1 LYSSCLKNSDHDTS
15 EIIRKKGTQLL
26 NELSEL
32 FIVIFPTYKFY
43 DLVSGLAACRIS
55 RHAQKGDDRDRG
67 EDDVAVSFSI
77 FYEKLFAELI
87 VSFPEIAVIHL

>member
-1 LYSSCLKNSDHDTS
+1 MISS
-15 EIIRKKGTQLL
+15 
-26 NELSEL
+26 
-32 FIVIFPTYKFY
+32 
-43 DLVSGLAACRIS
+43 LVSLPVESAAMHRRAMIEI
-55 RHAQKGDDRDRG
+55 GG